1 MTPVVRKH
9 RAPKGTLRLNK
20 TGKPEPVFTSVR
32 KHRAPK
38 GALRRKRK
46 EPEGHRQT
54 GQKAPSAKRCIKT
67 VEFGLVLVEPVRVRK
82 HRAPKGALRL
92 ASSTRS
98 KSPSCPGQ
106 RAPSAKRCIK
116 TNRSCRPH
124 TRALAQVR
132 KQRAPKGALRLTNA
146 ASSSD
151 SHLLSQKV
159 PSAKRCI
166 KTRRRLQPPNQVR
179 GVRKR
184 RAPKGAL
191 RPVVSLACVGVVDHR
206 ARKHRAPKG
215 ALTLHHT
222 RNVQV
227 LNTHGSESTERQKV
241 H

>member
-54 GQKAPSAKRCIKT
+54 GQK
-67 VEFGLVLVEPVRVRK
+67 
-82 HRAPKGALRL
+82 
-92 ASSTRS
+92 
-98 KSPSCPGQ
+98 
-106 RAPSAKRCIK
+106 APSAKRCIK

>member
-67 VEFGLVLVEPVRVRK
+67 VEFGLVLVEPIRVRK

-106 RAPSAKRCIK
+106 RA
-116 TNRSCRPH
+116 
-124 TRALAQVR
+124 
-132 KQRAPKGALRLTNA
+132 
-146 ASSSD
+146 
-151 SHLLSQKV
+151 

>member
-1 MTPVVRKH
+1 MPRFSIETISSQKAPSAKRCIKTHVVQCDLVH
-9 RAPKGTLRLNK
+9 
-20 TGKPEPVFTSVR
+20 VSC
-32 KHRAPK
+32 
-38 GALRRKRK
+38 
-46 EPEGHRQT
+46 
-54 GQKAPSAKRCIKT
+54 QKAPSAKRCIKT
-67 VEFGLVLVEPVRVRK
+67 VEFGLVLVEPIRVRK